1 MCDEYSFAQ
10 LAITIFQQMC
20 NKLLEAFEKWF
31 TVDGM
36 ALAFQ
41 FHYQRMAK
49 LINNHF
55 IPPFVFLQENGQA

>member
-1 MCDEYSFAQ
+1 
-10 LAITIFQQMC
+10 MC

-31 TVDGM
+31 TVDGV

-49 LINNHF
+49 LINS
-55 IPPFVFLQENGQA
+55 PFVFYQENGQA